1 MNLPIGYKK
10 KKSISNMILYLD
22 IDHAPKKE
30 ESCALVN
37 QSKISE
43 LKTAQGKNPNIYLPE
58 TVEGY

>member
-1 MNLPIGYKK
+1 MNLPINNEK

-30 ESCALVN
+30 ESSALVN

-43 LKTAQGKNPNIYLPE
+43 LKTA
-58 TVEGY
+58 